1 MEESMATILLSIK
14 PEYVAKIFDHTK
26 MYEFRKRIPQRPI
39 DKVVVYSSNP
49 EQHIVGE
56 FEVLETIKMKPSP
69 LWETTKKA
77 AGITRAKYREYFHK
91 CETAYAFKIGITL
104 LYETPKELKDYGIC
118 NAPQSFIYLY
128 ES

>member
-26 MYEFRKRIPQRPI
+26 KYEFRKRIPQRPI

-56 FEVLETIKMKPSP
+56 LKSLKP
-69 LWETTKKA
+69 L
-77 AGITRAKYREYFHK
+77 R
-91 CETAYAFKIGITL
+91 
-104 LYETPKELKDYGIC
+104 
-118 NAPQSFIYLY
+118 
-128 ES
+128 

>member
-1 MEESMATILLSIK
+1 MATILLSIK

-26 MYEFRKRIPQRPI
+26 RYEFRKRIPQKPI
-39 DKVVVYSSNP
+39 DKIVVYSSEP

-77 AGITRAKYREYFHK
+77 AGITRAKYREYYRG
-91 CETAYAFKIGITL
+91 CEMAYAFKIGRTL
-104 LYETPKELKDYGIC
+104 LYDVPKELRDYGIN
-118 NAPQSFIYLY
+118 NAPQSFVYLKNR
-128 ES
+128 

>member
-26 MYEFRKRIPQRPI
+26 KYEFRKRIPQRPI
-39 DKVVVYSSNP
+39 DKIVMYSSNP

-69 LWETTKKA
+69 LWETTKRA
-77 AGITRAKYREYFHK
+77 VGITRAKYRK
-91 CETAYAFKIGITL
+91 R
-104 LYETPKELKDYGIC
+104 
-118 NAPQSFIYLY
+118 
-128 ES
+128 

>member
-1 MEESMATILLSIK
+1 MATILLSIK

-26 MYEFRKRIPQRPI
+26 MYEFRKRIPQRPV

-56 FEVLETIKMKPSP
+56 FEVLETIKMKPTP
-69 LWETTKKA
+69 LWETTKRV
-77 AGITRAKYREYFHK
+77 AGITRAKYREYFHG
-91 CETAYAFKIGITL
+91 CETAYAFKIGSTL

-118 NAPQSFIYLY
+118 NAPQSFIYLN

>member
-1 MEESMATILLSIK
+1 MATILLSIK

-26 MYEFRKRIPQRPI
+26 LYEFRKRIPQRPV

-69 LWETTKKA
+69 LWETTKSA
-77 AGITRAKYREYFHK
+77 AGITRKLNDF
-91 CETAYAFKIGITL
+91 GISN
-104 LYETPKELKDYGIC
+104 P
-118 NAPQSFIYLY
+118 PQSFIYLKNC
-128 ES
+128 

>member
-1 MEESMATILLSIK
+1 MATILLSIK

-26 MYEFRKRIPQRPI
+26 RYEFRKRIPQKPI
-39 DKVVVYSSNP
+39 DKIVVYSSEP

-77 AGITRAKYREYFHK
+77 AGITRAYYREYSRGW
-91 CETAYAFKIGITL
+91 EAAYALIRSAGK
-104 LYETPKELKDYGIC
+104 K
-118 NAPQSFIYLY
+118 
-128 ES
+128 